1 MLEDVK
7 SWEQGV
13 LFVQAEVEGKCF
25 LSAKDW
31 CEIQEIVDE
40 MAEAGATD
48 EQMGK
53 AVALIGLLRSTKR
66 AQVLIEI
73 L

>member
-1 MLEDVK
+1 MLQDVK

-13 LFVQAEVEGKCF
+13 LFVQKEVEGQCY

-40 MAEAGATD
+40 MGYAGATD

-66 AQVLIEI
+66 AQVLME
-73 L
+73 LL